1 LLASQLVFIEKDK
14 KKKKN
19 TSKHVSNFFLY
30 KENKNK
36 NLELLLGFYF
46 PLKCENQ
53 KTHNV
58 YSEFLL
64 LFM

>member
-1 LLASQLVFIEKDK
+1 
-14 KKKKN
+14 
-19 TSKHVSNFFLY
+19 
-30 KENKNK
+30 
-36 NLELLLGFYF
+36 LLGFYF

-64 LFM
+64 LFMWVIFNSYDGFVSIFTT